1 MSELNLSIAKA
12 QEAWDE
18 ATNAYSRRPNA
29 ENWQRFLECKR
40 IVLALKKPV
49 VRDLRTPEKQKEATK
64 TADIKIYDFLMG
76 LYPQI
81 IESKKIM
88 TECGITKDQMRHG
101 LLKLLDQRKIEKI
114 KTGYYQAI
122 IPR

>member
-1 MSELNLSIAKA
+1 MNLDQA

-18 ATNAYSRRPNA
+18 ATNAYNRRPNF

-40 IVLALKKPV
+40 LVLSLKEPV
-49 VRDLRTPEKQKEATK
+49 VRDLRTPEKQKKVTK
-64 TADIKIYDFLMG
+64 TADAKIYDFLMG

-101 LLKLLDQRKIEKI
+101 LLKLLDKGKIEKI

-122 IPR
+122 KE

>member
-1 MSELNLSIAKA
+1 MNLDQA

-18 ATNAYSRRPNA
+18 ATNAYSRRPTS

-40 IVLALKKPV
+40 IVLALREPVIKDFLTREKK
-49 VRDLRTPEKQKEATK
+49 KEIK
-64 TADIKIYDFLMG
+64 ETADNKIYDFLRG

-101 LLKLLDQRKIEKI
+101 FLRLLKQKKIEKI
-114 KTGYYQAI
+114 GTGYYQAI
-122 IPR
+122 KD

>member
-1 MSELNLSIAKA
+1 MSELNLSIAEA

-40 IVLALKKPV
+40 IVLALREPV

-101 LLKLLDQRKIEKI
+101 LLKLLAQRKIEKI

-122 IPR
+122 KE

>member
-1 MSELNLSIAKA
+1 MNLTNLLIEKA

-18 ATNAYSRRPNA
+18 ATNAYSRRPTS

-40 IVLALKKPV
+40 MVIALRRPVIKEPLTSGKK
-49 VRDLRTPEKQKEATK
+49 KESK
-64 TADIKIYDFLMG
+64 ETADNKIYDFLMG

-101 LLKLLDQRKIEKI
+101 LLKLLDQGKIEKI
-114 KTGYYQAI
+114 NTGYYQAI
-122 IPR
+122 KE

>member
-1 MSELNLSIAKA
+1 MNLIQA
-12 QEAWDE
+12 QKEWDD
-18 ATNAYSRRPNA
+18 ATNAYNRRPNF

-40 IVLALKKPV
+40 LVLSLREPVIKDFWTREKK
-49 VRDLRTPEKQKEATK
+49 KEIK
-64 TADIKIYDFLMG
+64 ETADAKIYDFLMG

-101 LLKLLDQRKIEKI
+101 LLKLLDKGKIEKI
-114 KTGYYQAI
+114 KTGYYQSKLGEKV
-122 IPR
+122 

>member
-12 QEAWDE
+12 QEVWDE

-40 IVLALKKPV
+40 IVLALKNPV
-49 VRDLRTPEKQKEATK
+49 VRDLRTDEKK
-64 TADIKIYDFLMG
+64 ADDKIYDFLLS

-101 LLKLLDQRKIEKI
+101 LLKLLAQRKIEKI
-114 KTGYYQAI
+114 KTGYYQGI
-122 IPR
+122 ILR